1 MSPESVL
8 RHLGLDTQLHVE
20 TPAHVYELAQTWL
33 TLRQAKDYVEGGVGR
48 R

>member
-1 MSPESVL
+1 MSPESV
-8 RHLGLDTQLHVE
+8 RLDTQLHVE

>member
-1 MSPESVL
+1 VSPESV
-8 RHLGLDTQLHVE
+8 RLDTQLHVE